1 MTSAHVNVTL
11 TQITSAQEVSAHL
24 REELIACW
32 MTVSNAGGAVGFPFP
47 PVDVAQVAPVADK
60 LIRGLTPQHSRL
72 VIATV
77 GGDLA
82 GWVNLHRHD
91 DPMVVHWAT
100 VRRLQTHPKFRGLG
114 IGVALM
120 RHLQV
125 IARDELGLRQLHLS
139 ARGGAGLEDFY
150 RPLGWRE
157 IGRWPGALRFGPDDH
172 RDEILM
178 LLDPL

>member
-1 MTSAHVNVTL
+1 MTTAPVDVTF
-11 TQITSAQEVSAHL
+11 TQITTAREMSAQL
-24 REELIACW
+24 REALIGCW
-32 MTVSNAGGAVGFPFP
+32 MAVSNAGGAVGFPFP
-47 PVDVAQVAPVADK
+47 PVGVPEVAPVADT
-60 LIRGLTPQHSRL
+60 LIRGLTPRHSRL
-72 VIATV
+72 IIATV
-77 GGDLA
+77 GDDLA
-82 GWVNLHRHD
+82 GWVHLDRHTN
-91 DPMVVHWAT
+91 PLVVHWAT
-100 VRRLQTHPKFRGLG
+100 VRRLQTHPRFRGLG
-114 IGVALM
+114 IGATLM

-150 RPLGWRE
+150 RRLGWRE

>member
-1 MTSAHVNVTL
+1 MTSARVDVTL
-11 TQITSAQEVSAHL
+11 TQITTAREVSAQL
-24 REELIACW
+24 RDELVACW
-32 MTVSNAGGAVGFPFP
+32 MAVSNAGGAVGFPFP
-47 PVDVAQVAPVADK
+47 PVDVAEVAPVAAA
-60 LIRGLTPQHSRL
+60 LIRGLTPRHSRL

-82 GWVNLHRHD
+82 GWVHLDRHE
-91 DPMVVHWAT
+91 DPLVVHWAT
-100 VRRLQTHPKFRGLG
+100 VRRLQTHPRFRRLG

-120 RHLQV
+120 RHLHV

-150 RPLGWRE
+150 RRLGWRE
-157 IGRWPGALRFGPDDH
+157 VGRWPGALRFGPDDH